1 MERRTER
8 GTEVRCGPR
17 ARLDWTRLTQKSVKC
32 LFQWRTEAKHTY
44 LFTKVACIACFRVFH
59 ESVEVK
65 GHVHI

>member
-1 MERRTER
+1 MERGTVR

-17 ARLDWTRLTQKSVKC
+17 ARLDWTHPKIL
-32 LFQWRTEAKHTY
+32 AKHTY

-59 ESVEVK
+59 ESIEVK